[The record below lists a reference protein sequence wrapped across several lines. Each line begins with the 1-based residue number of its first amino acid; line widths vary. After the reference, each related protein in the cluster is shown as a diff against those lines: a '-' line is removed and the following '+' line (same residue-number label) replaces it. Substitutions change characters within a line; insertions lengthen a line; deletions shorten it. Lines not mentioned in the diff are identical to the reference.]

1 MYNIDYLTLKI
12 CFYEVDCKLSA
23 KTDYYSTIKFDSKD
37 DAEQVYNKL
46 VNCKEFRVNN
56 DCDIT
61 GTSITITADATVSY
75 DSTSKLL
82 MVLVMN

>member
-1 MYNIDYLTLKI
+1 MYNMDYLTLKI
-12 CFYEVDCKLSA
+12 CFYEVDCKLSVE
-23 KTDYYSTIKFDSKD
+23 TDFYSTIKFDSKD
-37 DAEQVYNKL
+37 DAKQVYNKL

-56 DCDIT
+56 DCGLFCTTIAIT
-61 GTSITITADATVSY
+61 GDAIVSY